1 MIEKIKTKLQYL
13 LPQQKLTELAGWIAN
28 KKTNLLTQFM
38 IKIFVKIYKINMEE
52 AKINEFSSYNSFNDF
67 FTRELK
73 ENIRPIVSGNNQLSL
88 PADGIVSQI
97 GSIVDEKILQAKG
110 HSYNLT
116 ALLAGNDVLIKQF
129 INGLFITIYLS
140 PRDYHRVH
148 IPCDALLTEM
158 IYVPGTLFSVNKSTE
173 KNIPHLF
180 ARNERLICIF
190 ETEFGNMIQI
200 LIGATII
207 GSIETTW
214 HGCINNKREGILKR
228 WTYPKKNHTDSV
240 FLKKGEEMGKFKLGS
255 TVINLFES
263 TSGIQLNPI
272 LRKGSVSRVGEL
284 LGEKKI

>member
-13 LPQQKLTELAGWIAN
+13 LPQQKLTELAGWMAN
-28 KKTNLLTQFM
+28 KKTTGLTQFM
-38 IKIFVKIYKINMEE
+38 IKIFVKIYKINMAE
-52 AKINEFSSYNSFNDF
+52 AKNNKFSAYASFNDF

-73 ENIRPIVSGNNQLSL
+73 ENIRPIVSGTNQLSL
-88 PADGIVSQI
+88 PADGIVSQL
-97 GSIVDEKILQAKG
+97 GSIVEEQIIQAKG

-116 ALLAGNDVLIKQF
+116 ALLAGNDVLVKKF
-129 INGLFITIYLS
+129 LNGLFITIYLS
-140 PRDYHRVH
+140 PGDYHRVH

-158 IYVPGTLFSVNKSTE
+158 IYVPGTLFAVNKTSE

-228 WTYPKKNHTDSV
+228 WTYPKKNHTGSI

-263 TSGIQLNPI
+263 TSGVQLNPI
-272 LRKGSVSRVGEL
+272 LKKGSISRVGSL
-284 LGEKKI
+284 LGEKNI